1 MKYKDLS
8 IANFRSIGE
17 LKLDDFRRINLI
29 TGRNNSGK
37 TSVLEALFLLS
48 GMSNPQLAVNIN
60 NFRNLIL
67 SKNDD
72 FSYIFHDLDF
82 STEPTI
88 NGLLDMSR
96 RSLRIKPR
104 YSRMSSEKPVSGKNQ
119 ENSTANGSIIS
130 INVQH
135 TVEGVALEFKESDR
149 KESKIAELSLQDGI
163 PMLDRSYKE
172 KLRCT
177 YLNSHLA
184 LGALGLNFE
193 NLIVNKEIE
202 SLITILKEIEP
213 NIIDIRMGIGNMLY
227 ADIGISK
234 MIPLNIMGDGII
246 RILSMIAVATTMK
259 GGVVLIDEIEN
270 GLHYSS
276 LQILWKALLRVAD
289 LNDVQVFATTHSYE
303 CIGALASLMDE
314 NDGISDQVSLYR
326 IDRNNDKHKAFLY
339 TAEMLRAGIQEKFEV
354 R

>member
-8 IANFRSIGE
+8 IANFRSINE
-17 LKLDDFRRINLI
+17 LKLDNFRQVNLI

-48 GMSNPQLAVNIN
+48 GMSNPQLAVSIN

-67 SKNDD
+67 TKNED
-72 FSYIFHDLDF
+72 FGFIFHDLDF
-82 STEPTI
+82 STEPII

-104 YSRMSSEKPVSGKNQ
+104 YSRIPSEKPVPGQKQ
-119 ENSTANGSIIS
+119 ENSTTNSAIIS
-130 INVQH
+130 TSVQQSI
-135 TVEGVALEFKESDR
+135 EGVTLEFKESDR
-149 KESKIAELSLQDGI
+149 KEARIAELSLQDGI
-163 PMLDRSYKE
+163 PILDRSYKE
-172 KLRCT
+172 KLHCT
-177 YLNSHLA
+177 YLNPHLA
-184 LGALGLNFE
+184 IVALGLNFE
-193 NLIVNKEIE
+193 NLIVNKEME
-202 SLITILKEIEP
+202 SLITILKDIEP
-213 NIIDIRMGIGNMLY
+213 NIVDIRMGIGNMLY

-246 RILSMIAVATTMK
+246 RILSMIAIATTMK

-276 LQILWKALLRVAD
+276 LEILWKALFRVAK
-289 LNDVQVFATTHSYE
+289 LNDVQIFATTHSYE
-303 CIGALASLMDE
+303 CISALASLMDE
-314 NDGISDQVSLYR
+314 NADISDQVNLYR
-326 IDRNNDKHKAFLY
+326 IDRKKDVHKGY
-339 TAEMLRAGIQEKFEV
+339 EYSAEMIRAGIIEKIEV

>member
-1 MKYKDLS
+1 MKYRDIS
-8 IANFRSIGE
+8 IENFRSISK
-17 LKLDDFRRINLI
+17 LKLDNFRRVNLI

-67 SKNDD
+67 TKNED
-72 FSYIFHDLDF
+72 FSFIFHDLDF
-82 STEPTI
+82 ATEPTI
-88 NGLLDMSR
+88 DGLLDMSR

-104 YSRMSSEKPVSGKNQ
+104 YSRIPSEKLVSGKKQ
-119 ENSTANGSIIS
+119 ENSTTNGAIIS
-130 INVQH
+130 TSVQN
-135 TVEGVALEFKESDR
+135 TIEGVTLEFKESDR
-149 KESKIAELSLQDGI
+149 KNVRIAELSLQDGI
-163 PMLDRSYKE
+163 PILDRSYKE

-184 LGALGLNFE
+184 MVALGSNFE

-213 NIIDIRMGIGNMLY
+213 NIVDIRMGIGNMLY

-259 GGVVLIDEIEN
+259 GGVILIDEIEN

-276 LQILWKALLRVAD
+276 LQILWKSLIRVAD
-289 LNDVQVFATTHSYE
+289 LNDVQIFATTHSYE
-303 CIGALASLMDE
+303 CISALASLMDE
-314 NDGISDQVSLYR
+314 NVAISDQVSLYR
-326 IDRNNDKHKAFLY
+326 IDRKNNVHKGY
-339 TAEMLRAGIQEKFEV
+339 EYSAEMIRTGINEKIEV